1 MAVPRNEPICLKL
14 SPAKAMPGRNPETQ
28 AETQVMT
35 RTEYLQDQVER
46 AERLATSA
54 LDPLTLDRLKG
65 FAAECRK
72 ALDGLNDGR
81 GTERPVGL
89 PYHRRHLGIPAKQR

>member
-1 MAVPRNEPICLKL
+1 M
-14 SPAKAMPGRNPETQ
+14 TQ
-28 AETQVMT
+28 
-35 RTEYLQDQVER
+35 TEYLQDQVER

-72 ALDGLNDGR
+72 ALDGLKDGR

-89 PYHRRHLGIPAKQR
+89 PDARRHLGVSAKQR